1 MMALLGPG
9 ASGEQ
14 GSPAVLFGA
23 GFRRRAQV
31 SPARASAVATSPARQ
46 SRRRR
51 PRLEPPNGPPDG
63 CGVHRSGA
71 ARPARRRPLIPT
83 LPSCIANLRPGRSGR
98 PGASAGGPALPRA
111 AASGRR
117 WESCRR
123 PRPIRASAAAGLGGD
138 QARTREGQEDGWME
152 GRTEGRRDGG
162 TEGRRDGGTEGRRE
176 GGKEGRSEREP
187 QRGRERGRE
196 RGPAHAH
203 AHTNGLGRAHKN
215 TGRDG
220 ERGER
225 ESPLALVRL
234 SVARY
239 ENACLRL
246 HARTHAHS
254 AAKSAQTCFN
264 ERARTR
270 PPPHPLPS
278 PPREPH
284 VFC

>member
-63 CGVHRSGA
+63 MWRPSQRCGA
-71 ARPARRRPLIPT
+71 ACAQAAADTNIAKLHCQLAAWALRPPRCQRRGSGPP
-83 LPSCIANLRPGRSGR
+83 PGRSKRAPVGELQTPPAHPGVGGGR
-98 PGASAGGPALPRA
+98 AGRRSGEDKGGAGGRMD
-111 AASGRR
+111 
-117 WESCRR
+117 
-123 PRPIRASAAAGLGGD
+123 GGTD
-138 QARTREGQEDGWME
+138 RG
-152 GRTEGRRDGG
+152 TEGRRDGG
-162 TEGRRDGGTEGRRE
+162 TEGRRDGGKEGRRE
-176 GGKEGRSEREP
+176 GGREP
-187 QRGRERGRE
+187 QKGRERGRE

>member
-176 GGKEGRSEREP
+176 GGKEGERASERE
-187 QRGRERGRE
+187 
-196 RGPAHAH
+196 
-203 AHTNGLGRAHKN
+203 
-215 TGRDG
+215 
-220 ERGER
+220 GER
-225 ESPLALVRL
+225 EGAG
-234 SVARY
+234 A
-239 ENACLRL
+239 
-246 HARTHAHS
+246 
-254 AAKSAQTCFN
+254 
-264 ERARTR
+264 RARACAHEWTR
-270 PPPHPLPS
+270 ARAQKHG
-278 PPREPH
+278 
-284 VFC
+284 